1 MSSVRE
7 YVVEDPELGPR
18 RAYLSSTVADMANV
32 TPKTVTTWVSSD
44 TGSAPPAPLRGW
56 APRSD
61 CNPSGRWLIDADM
74 VDAAWGRTTPVE
86 AQQAT
91 ELDSERQRLADERAM
106 FELER
111 RVFEESRIQQL
122 EDENARLRAANER
135 LSSQVSKLGSVIRE
149 LTSDAIS

>member
-1 MSSVRE
+1 
-7 YVVEDPELGPR
+7 
-18 RAYLSSTVADMANV
+18 
-32 TPKTVTTWVSSD
+32 
-44 TGSAPPAPLRGW
+44 
-56 APRSD
+56 
-61 CNPSGRWLIDADM
+61 
-74 VDAAWGRTTPVE
+74 
-86 AQQAT
+86 
-91 ELDSERQRLADERAM
+91 M